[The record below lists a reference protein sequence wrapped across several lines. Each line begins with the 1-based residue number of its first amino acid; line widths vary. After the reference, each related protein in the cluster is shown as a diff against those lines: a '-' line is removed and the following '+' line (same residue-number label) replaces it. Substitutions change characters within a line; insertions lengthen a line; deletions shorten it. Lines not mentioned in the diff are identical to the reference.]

1 MQNFRL
7 VVDANAKDKFKISSL
22 LREYTENRAEIR
34 VVGVF
39 GLVSICLS
47 TLTST
52 ALIVAAVLSN
62 EHVLFLISPAL
73 SIFFVVLAELLST
86 YIINL
91 SIRLNVIEDKV
102 NKIIGESTIVGSL
115 FIRINEDIMEKAVGV
130 YWKRAISIGI
140 IVGLIPFI
148 ISLWLG
154 SDSYF
159 REVGPVALLVVLVY
173 GTIAVFVVYFG
184 YKFFVT
190 GDWARIQL

>member
-7 VVDANAKDKFKISSL
+7 VVDANTKDKFKISSL

-154 SDSYF
+154 KRF
-159 REVGPVALLVVLVY
+159 L
-173 GTIAVFVVYFG
+173 F
-184 YKFFVT
+184 
-190 GDWARIQL
+190 